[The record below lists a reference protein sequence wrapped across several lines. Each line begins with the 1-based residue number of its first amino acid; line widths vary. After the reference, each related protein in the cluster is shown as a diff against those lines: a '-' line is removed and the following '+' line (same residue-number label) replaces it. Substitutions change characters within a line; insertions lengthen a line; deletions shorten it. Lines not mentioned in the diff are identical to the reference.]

1 MKYFDSDY
9 LEGAH
14 PAILEKLIATNF
26 EQTPGYG
33 YDKYCESAR
42 NKIKTACNCPNAEVY
57 FISGGTQTNAT
68 VIDTLLQS
76 YQGII
81 ATKTGHIA
89 IHEAGAIEFCG
100 HKVITLPEH
109 NGKLNA
115 VDVENYLETFYA
127 DESWEH
133 MVIPGAVYIS
143 HPTEW
148 GTLYNK
154 QELKKLSEV
163 CHKYDIPLFLDGA
176 RLGYGL
182 TSDNADIT
190 LSDIAELC
198 DVFYIGGTKVGALL
212 GEAVVITK
220 TNLIPHFFTSIKQH
234 GALLAK
240 GRLLGIQFDVLFT
253 DDLYLKIARNAIDK
267 ANKMKEIFKAKQY
280 KFYLETP
287 TNQQFIIMENSKMK
301 KLRQKISFSFWAKYD
316 ENHTIVRFATS
327 WATTDEAINELAKI
341 LE

>member
-14 PAILEKLIATNF
+14 PAILEKLVATNF

-81 ATKTGHIA
+81 AAQTGHIA
-89 IHEAGAIEFCG
+89 AHEAGAIEFCG

-148 GTLYNK
+148 GTLYSK

-267 ANKMKEIFKAKQY
+267 ANKMKEIFKTKQY

-301 KLRQKISFSFWAKYD
+301 ELRQKISFSFWAKYD

-341 LE
+341 L

>member
-1 MKYFDSDY
+1 MIYFDSDY

-14 PAILEKLIATNF
+14 PAILAKLTETNL

-33 YDKYCESAR
+33 NDKYCENAR
-42 NKIKTACNCPNAEVY
+42 AKIKAACNCPQAQVY

-68 VIDTLLQS
+68 VIDTLLAS
-76 YQGII
+76 YQGVI
-81 ATKTGHIA
+81 AAQTGHIA
-89 IHEAGAIEFCG
+89 AHEAGAVEFCG

-115 VDVENYLETFYA
+115 VDVEDYLETFYA

-148 GTLYNK
+148 GTLYTK
-154 QELKKLSEV
+154 QELQKLSEV

-182 TSDNADIT
+182 TSDDTDVT
-190 LSDIAELC
+190 LHDIAQLC

-220 TNLIPHFFTSIKQH
+220 PNLIPHFFTSIKQH

-240 GRLLGIQFDVLFT
+240 GRVLGIQFDVLFT

-280 KFYLETP
+280 RFYLETP
-287 TNQQFIIMENSKMK
+287 TNQQFIIMKNSKMQE
-301 KLRQKISFSFWAKYD
+301 LRQKISFSFWAKYD

-327 WATTDEAINELAKI
+327 WATTDEAIKELESI
-341 LE
+341 L

>member
-1 MKYFDSDY
+1 MIYFDSDY

-14 PAILEKLIATNF
+14 PAILAKLTETNL

-33 YDKYCESAR
+33 NDKYCENAR
-42 NKIKTACNCPNAEVY
+42 AKIKAACNCPQAQVY

-68 VIDTLLQS
+68 VIDTLLAS
-76 YQGII
+76 YQGVI
-81 ATKTGHIA
+81 AAQTGHIA
-89 IHEAGAIEFCG
+89 AHEAGAVEFCG

-115 VDVENYLETFYA
+115 VDVEDYLETFYA

-148 GTLYNK
+148 GTLYTK
-154 QELKKLSEV
+154 QELQKLSEV

-182 TSDNADIT
+182 TSDDTDVT
-190 LSDIAELC
+190 LHDIAQLC
-198 DVFYIGGTKVGALL
+198 DVFYIGGTKVGTLL

-220 TNLIPHFFTSIKQH
+220 PNLIPHFFTSIKQH

-240 GRLLGIQFDVLFT
+240 GRVLGIQFDVLFT

-280 KFYLETP
+280 RFYLETP
-287 TNQQFIIMENSKMK
+287 TNQQFIIMENSKMQE
-301 KLRQKISFSFWAKYD
+301 LRQKISFSFWAKYD

-327 WATTDEAINELAKI
+327 WATTDEAIKELESI
-341 LE
+341 L

>member
-1 MKYFDSDY
+1 MRYFDSDY

-14 PAILEKLIATNF
+14 PAILAKLTETNL

-33 YDKYCESAR
+33 NDKYCENAR
-42 NKIKTACNCPNAEVY
+42 AKIKATCNCPQAQVY

-68 VIDTLLQS
+68 VIDTLLAS
-76 YQGII
+76 YQGVI
-81 ATKTGHIA
+81 AAQTGHIA
-89 IHEAGAIEFCG
+89 AHEAGAVEFCG

-115 VDVENYLETFYA
+115 VDVEDYLETFYA

-148 GTLYNK
+148 GTLYTK
-154 QELKKLSEV
+154 QELQKLSEV

-182 TSDNADIT
+182 TSDDTDVT
-190 LSDIAELC
+190 LHDIAQLC

-220 TNLIPHFFTSIKQH
+220 PNLIPHFFTSIKQH

-240 GRLLGIQFDVLFT
+240 GRVLGIQFDVLFT

-280 KFYLETP
+280 RFYLETP
-287 TNQQFIIMENSKMK
+287 TTQQFIIMENSKMQE
-301 KLRQKISFSFWAKYD
+301 LRQKISFSFWAKYD
-316 ENHTIVRFATS
+316 ENHTIVRFASS
-327 WATTDEAINELAKI
+327 WATTD
-341 LE
+341 

>member
-1 MKYFDSDY
+1 MIYFDSDY

-14 PAILEKLIATNF
+14 PAILAKLTETNL

-33 YDKYCESAR
+33 NDKYCENAR
-42 NKIKTACNCPNAEVY
+42 AKIKAACNCPQAQVY

-68 VIDTLLQS
+68 VIDTLLAS
-76 YQGII
+76 YQGVI
-81 ATKTGHIA
+81 AAQTGHIA
-89 IHEAGAIEFCG
+89 AHEAGAVEFCG

-115 VDVENYLETFYA
+115 VDVEDYLETFYA

-148 GTLYNK
+148 GTLYTK
-154 QELKKLSEV
+154 QELQKLSEV

-182 TSDNADIT
+182 TSDDTDVT
-190 LSDIAELC
+190 LHDIAQLC

-220 TNLIPHFFTSIKQH
+220 SNLIPHFFTSIKQH

-240 GRLLGIQFDVLFT
+240 GRVLGIQFDVLFT

-287 TNQQFIIMENSKMK
+287 TNQQFIIMENSKMQE
-301 KLRQKISFSFWAKYD
+301 LRQKISFSFWAKYD

-327 WATTDEAINELAKI
+327 WATTDEAIKELESI
-341 LE
+341 L

>member
-1 MKYFDSDY
+1 MIYFDSDY

-14 PAILEKLIATNF
+14 PAILAKLIETNL

-33 YDKYCESAR
+33 SDKYCESAR
-42 NKIKTACNCPNAEVY
+42 AKIKAACNCPNAEVY

-68 VIDTLLQS
+68 VIDTLLAS
-76 YQGII
+76 YQGVI
-81 ATKTGHIA
+81 AAQTGHIA
-89 IHEAGAIEFCG
+89 AHEAGAVEFCG

-109 NGKLNA
+109 GGKLRA
-115 VDVENYLETFYA
+115 KDVEDYLETFYA

-148 GTLYNK
+148 GTLYTK
-154 QELKKLSEV
+154 QELQNLSKI
-163 CHKYDIPLFLDGA
+163 CRKYDIPLFLDGA

-182 TSDNADIT
+182 TSDDTDIT
-190 LSDIAELC
+190 LSDIARLC

-212 GEAVVITK
+212 GEAVVITRQ
-220 TNLIPHFFTSIKQH
+220 NLIPHFFTSIKQH

-240 GRLLGIQFDVLFT
+240 GRVLGIQFDVLFT
-253 DDLYLKIARNAIDK
+253 EELYLKIARNAIDK

-280 KFYLETP
+280 RFYLETP
-287 TNQQFIIMENSKMK
+287 TNQQFIIMENKKMQE
-301 KLRQKISFSFWAKYD
+301 LRQKISFSFWAKYD
-316 ENHTIVRFATS
+316 DNHTIVRFATS
-327 WATTDEAINELAKI
+327 WATTDEAIKELESI
-341 LE
+341 L

>member
-1 MKYFDSDY
+1 MRYFDSDY

-14 PAILEKLIATNF
+14 PAILEKLATTNF

-33 YDKYCESAR
+33 CDKYCESAR
-42 NKIKTACNCPNAEVY
+42 AKIKAACNCPNAEVY

-68 VIDTLLQS
+68 VIDTLLAS
-76 YQGII
+76 YQGVI
-81 ATKTGHIA
+81 AAQTGHIA
-89 IHEAGAIEFCG
+89 AHEAGAVEFCG

-109 NGKLNA
+109 GGKLRA
-115 VDVENYLETFYA
+115 KDVEDYLETFYA

-148 GTLYNK
+148 GTLYTK
-154 QELKKLSEV
+154 QELQNLSKI
-163 CHKYDIPLFLDGA
+163 CRKYDIPLFLDGA

-182 TSDNADIT
+182 TSDDTDIT
-190 LSDIAELC
+190 LSDIARLC

-212 GEAVVITK
+212 GEAVVITRQ
-220 TNLIPHFFTSIKQH
+220 NLIPHFFTSIKQH

-240 GRLLGIQFDVLFT
+240 GRVLGIQFDVLFT
-253 DDLYLKIARNAIDK
+253 EELYLKIARNAIDK

-280 KFYLETP
+280 RFYLETP
-287 TNQQFIIMENSKMK
+287 TNQQFIIMENSKMQE
-301 KLRQKISFSFWAKYD
+301 LRQKISFSFWAKYD
-316 ENHTIVRFATS
+316 DNHTIVRFATS
-327 WATTDEAINELAKI
+327 WATTDEAIKELESI
-341 LE
+341 L

>member
-1 MKYFDSDY
+1 MRYFDSDY

-14 PAILEKLIATNF
+14 PAILAKLIEINL

-33 YDKYCESAR
+33 SDKYCESAR
-42 NKIKTACNCPNAEVY
+42 AKIKAACNCPNAEVY

-68 VIDTLLQS
+68 VIDTLLAS
-76 YQGII
+76 YQGVI
-81 ATKTGHIA
+81 AAQTGHIA
-89 IHEAGAIEFCG
+89 AHEAGAVEFCG

-109 NGKLNA
+109 GGKLRA
-115 VDVENYLETFYA
+115 KDVEDYLETFYA

-148 GTLYNK
+148 GTLYTK
-154 QELKKLSEV
+154 QELQNLSKI
-163 CHKYDIPLFLDGA
+163 CRKYDIPLFLDGA

-182 TSDNADIT
+182 TSDDTDIT
-190 LSDIAELC
+190 LSDIARLC

-212 GEAVVITK
+212 GEAVVITRQ
-220 TNLIPHFFTSIKQH
+220 NLIPHFFTSIKQH

-240 GRLLGIQFDVLFT
+240 GRVLGIQFNVLFT
-253 DDLYLKIARNAIDK
+253 EELYLKIARNAIDK

-280 KFYLETP
+280 RFYLETP
-287 TNQQFIIMENSKMK
+287 TNQQFIIMENRKMQE
-301 KLRQKISFSFWAKYD
+301 LRQKISFSFWAKYD
-316 ENHTIVRFATS
+316 DNHTIVRFATS
-327 WATTDEAINELAKI
+327 WATTDEAIKELESI
-341 LE
+341 L

>member
-1 MKYFDSDY
+1 MRYFDSDY

-14 PAILEKLIATNF
+14 PAILAKLIETNL

-33 YDKYCESAR
+33 NDKYCESAR
-42 NKIKTACNCPNAEVY
+42 AKIKAACNCPQAQVY

-68 VIDTLLQS
+68 VIDTLLAS
-76 YQGII
+76 YQGVI
-81 ATKTGHIA
+81 AAQTGHIA
-89 IHEAGAIEFCG
+89 AHEAGAVEFCG

-115 VDVENYLETFYA
+115 VDVEDYLETFYA

-148 GTLYNK
+148 GTLYTK
-154 QELKKLSEV
+154 QELQKLSEV

-182 TSDNADIT
+182 TSDGTDVT
-190 LSDIAELC
+190 LHDIAQLC

-220 TNLIPHFFTSIKQH
+220 LNLIPHFFTSIKQH

-240 GRLLGIQFDVLFT
+240 GRVLGIQFDVLFT

-280 KFYLETP
+280 RFYLETP
-287 TNQQFIIMENSKMK
+287 TNQQFIIMENSKMQE
-301 KLRQKISFSFWAKYD
+301 LRQKISFSFWAKYD

-327 WATTDEAINELAKI
+327 WATTDEAIEELASI
-341 LE
+341 L

>member
-1 MKYFDSDY
+1 MIYFDSDY

-14 PAILEKLIATNF
+14 PAILAKLTETNL

-33 YDKYCESAR
+33 NDKYCENAR
-42 NKIKTACNCPNAEVY
+42 AKIKAACNCPQAQVY

-68 VIDTLLQS
+68 VIDTLLAS
-76 YQGII
+76 YQGVI
-81 ATKTGHIA
+81 AAQTGHIA
-89 IHEAGAIEFCG
+89 AHEAGAVEFCG

-115 VDVENYLETFYA
+115 VDVEDYLETFYA

-148 GTLYNK
+148 GTLYTK
-154 QELKKLSEV
+154 QELQKLSEV

-182 TSDNADIT
+182 NSDDTDVT
-190 LSDIAELC
+190 LHDIAQLC

-220 TNLIPHFFTSIKQH
+220 PNLIPHFFTSIKQH

-240 GRLLGIQFDVLFT
+240 GRVLGIQFDVLFT

-280 KFYLETP
+280 RFYLETP
-287 TNQQFIIMENSKMK
+287 TNQQFIIMENSKMQE
-301 KLRQKISFSFWAKYD
+301 LRQKISFSFWAKYD

-327 WATTDEAINELAKI
+327 WATTDEAIKELESI
-341 LE
+341 L

>member
-1 MKYFDSDY
+1 MIYFDSDY

-14 PAILEKLIATNF
+14 PAILAKLTETNL

-33 YDKYCESAR
+33 NDKYCENAR
-42 NKIKTACNCPNAEVY
+42 AKIKAACNCPQAQVY

-68 VIDTLLQS
+68 VIDTLLAS
-76 YQGII
+76 YQGVI
-81 ATKTGHIA
+81 AAQTGHIA
-89 IHEAGAIEFCG
+89 AHEAGAVEFCG

-115 VDVENYLETFYA
+115 VDVEDYLETFYA

-148 GTLYNK
+148 GTLYTK
-154 QELKKLSEV
+154 QELQKLSEV

-182 TSDNADIT
+182 TSDDTDVT
-190 LSDIAELC
+190 LHDIAQLC

-220 TNLIPHFFTSIKQH
+220 PNLIPHFFTSIKQH

-240 GRLLGIQFDVLFT
+240 GRVLGIQFDVLFT

-280 KFYLETP
+280 RFYLETP
-287 TNQQFIIMENSKMK
+287 TNQQFIIMENSKMQE
-301 KLRQKISFSFWAKYD
+301 LRQKISFSFWAKYD

-327 WATTDEAINELAKI
+327 WATTDEAIEEIASI
-341 LE
+341 L

>member
-1 MKYFDSDY
+1 MIYFDSDY

-14 PAILEKLIATNF
+14 PAILAKLTETNL

-33 YDKYCESAR
+33 NDKYCESAR
-42 NKIKTACNCPNAEVY
+42 AKIKAACNCPQAQVY

-68 VIDTLLQS
+68 VIDTLLAS
-76 YQGII
+76 YQGVI
-81 ATKTGHIA
+81 AAQTGHIA
-89 IHEAGAIEFCG
+89 AHEAGAVEFCG

-115 VDVENYLETFYA
+115 VDVEDYLEMFYA

-148 GTLYNK
+148 GTLYTK
-154 QELKKLSEV
+154 QELQKLSEV

-182 TSDNADIT
+182 TSDGTDVT
-190 LSDIAELC
+190 LHDIAQLC

-220 TNLIPHFFTSIKQH
+220 PNLIPHFFTSIKQH

-240 GRLLGIQFDVLFT
+240 GRVLGIQFDVLFT

-267 ANKMKEIFKAKQY
+267 ANKMKEIFKVKQY
-280 KFYLETP
+280 RFYLETP
-287 TNQQFIIMENSKMK
+287 TNQQFIIMENSKMQE
-301 KLRQKISFSFWAKYD
+301 LRQKISFSFWAKYD

-327 WATTDEAINELAKI
+327 WATTDEAIKELESI
-341 LE
+341 L

>member
-1 MKYFDSDY
+1 MIYFDSDY

-14 PAILEKLIATNF
+14 PAILAKLTETNM

-33 YDKYCESAR
+33 CDKYCDSAR
-42 NKIKTACNCPNAEVY
+42 AKIKAACNCPQAQVY

-68 VIDTLLQS
+68 VIDTLLAS
-76 YQGII
+76 YQGVI
-81 ATKTGHIA
+81 AAQTGHIA
-89 IHEAGAIEFCG
+89 AHEAGAVEFCG

-115 VDVENYLETFYA
+115 VDVEDYLETFYA

-148 GTLYNK
+148 GTLYTK
-154 QELKKLSEV
+154 QELQKLSEV

-182 TSDNADIT
+182 TSDDTDVT
-190 LSDIAELC
+190 LHDIAQLC

-220 TNLIPHFFTSIKQH
+220 PNLIPHFFTSIKQH

-240 GRLLGIQFDVLFT
+240 GRVLGIQFDVLFT

-280 KFYLETP
+280 RFYLETP
-287 TNQQFIIMENSKMK
+287 TNQQFIIMENSKMQE
-301 KLRQKISFSFWAKYD
+301 LRQKISFSFWAKYD

-327 WATTDEAINELAKI
+327 WATTDEAIEELASI
-341 LE
+341 L

>member
-1 MKYFDSDY
+1 MIYFDSDY

-14 PAILEKLIATNF
+14 PAILAKLIETNL

-33 YDKYCESAR
+33 NDKYCENAR
-42 NKIKTACNCPNAEVY
+42 AKIKAACNCPQAQVY

-68 VIDTLLQS
+68 VIDTLLAS
-76 YQGII
+76 YQGVI
-81 ATKTGHIA
+81 AAQTGHIA
-89 IHEAGAIEFCG
+89 AHEAGAVEFCG

-115 VDVENYLETFYA
+115 VDVEDYLETFYA

-148 GTLYNK
+148 GTLYTK
-154 QELKKLSEV
+154 QELQKLSEV

-182 TSDNADIT
+182 TSDDTDVT
-190 LSDIAELC
+190 LPDIAKYC
-198 DVFYIGGTKVGALL
+198 DVFYIGGTKVGALF

-220 TNLIPHFFTSIKQH
+220 ENVIPHFFTTIKQH

-240 GRLLGIQFDVLFT
+240 GRILGIQFDVLFT
-253 DDLYLKIARNAIDK
+253 DDLYLKISRNAIEK
-267 ANKMKEIFKAKQY
+267 ANRLKEIFHKKNY
-280 KFYLETP
+280 KFYMETP
-287 TNQQFIIMENSKMK
+287 TNQQFIVMSNDKIKELK
-301 KLRQKISFSFWAKYD
+301 QKISFGFWEKYD
-316 ENHTIVRFATS
+316 DTHTVVRFATS
-327 WATTDEAINELAKI
+327 WATTDEAINELDTI
-341 LE
+341 L

>member
-1 MKYFDSDY
+1 MRYFDSDY

-14 PAILEKLIATNF
+14 PAILAKLTETNL

-33 YDKYCESAR
+33 NDKYCESAR
-42 NKIKTACNCPNAEVY
+42 AKIKAACNCPQAQVY

-68 VIDTLLQS
+68 VIDTLLAS
-76 YQGII
+76 YQGVI
-81 ATKTGHIA
+81 AAQTGHIA
-89 IHEAGAIEFCG
+89 AHEAGAVEFCG

-115 VDVENYLETFYA
+115 VDVEDYLETFYA

-148 GTLYNK
+148 GTLYTK
-154 QELKKLSEV
+154 QELQKLSEV

-182 TSDNADIT
+182 TSDDTDVT
-190 LSDIAELC
+190 LHDIAQLC

-220 TNLIPHFFTSIKQH
+220 PNLIPHFFTSIKQH

-240 GRLLGIQFDVLFT
+240 GRVLGIQFDVLFT

-267 ANKMKEIFKAKQY
+267 ANKIKEIFKAKQY
-280 KFYLETP
+280 RFYLETP
-287 TNQQFIIMENSKMK
+287 TNQQFIIMENSKMQE
-301 KLRQKISFSFWAKYD
+301 LRQKISFSFWAKYD

-327 WATTDEAINELAKI
+327 WATTDEAIEELASI
-341 LE
+341 L

>member
-1 MKYFDSDY
+1 MIYFDSDY

-14 PAILEKLIATNF
+14 PAILAKLIETNL

-33 YDKYCESAR
+33 SDKYCESAR
-42 NKIKTACNCPNAEVY
+42 AKIKAACNCPNAEVY

-68 VIDTLLQS
+68 VIDTLLAS
-76 YQGII
+76 YQGVI
-81 ATKTGHIA
+81 AAQTGHIA
-89 IHEAGAIEFCG
+89 AHEAGAVEFCG

-109 NGKLNA
+109 GGKLNA
-115 VDVENYLETFYA
+115 KDVEDYLETFYA

-148 GTLYNK
+148 GTLYTK
-154 QELKKLSEV
+154 QELQNLSKI
-163 CHKYDIPLFLDGA
+163 CRKYDISLFLDGA

-182 TSDNADIT
+182 TSDDTDIT
-190 LSDIAELC
+190 LSDIAQLC

-212 GEAVVITK
+212 GEAVVITRQ
-220 TNLIPHFFTSIKQH
+220 NLIPHFFTSIKQH

-240 GRLLGIQFDVLFT
+240 GRVLGIQFDVLFT
-253 DDLYLKIARNAIDK
+253 EELYLKIAHNAIDK

-280 KFYLETP
+280 RFYLETP
-287 TNQQFIIMENSKMK
+287 TNQQFIIMENRKMQE
-301 KLRQKISFSFWAKYD
+301 LRQKISFSFWAKYD
-316 ENHTIVRFATS
+316 DNHTIVRFATS
-327 WATTDEAINELAKI
+327 WATTDEAIKELESI
-341 LE
+341 L

>member
-1 MKYFDSDY
+1 MRYFDSDY

-14 PAILEKLIATNF
+14 PAILAKLTETNL

-33 YDKYCESAR
+33 NDKYCENAR
-42 NKIKTACNCPNAEVY
+42 AKIKAACNCPQAQVY

-68 VIDTLLQS
+68 VIDTLLAS
-76 YQGII
+76 YQGVI
-81 ATKTGHIA
+81 AAQTGHIA
-89 IHEAGAIEFCG
+89 AHEAGAVEFCG

-148 GTLYNK
+148 GTLYTK
-154 QELKKLSEV
+154 QELQKLSEV

-182 TSDNADIT
+182 TSDDTDVT
-190 LSDIAELC
+190 LHDIAQLC

-220 TNLIPHFFTSIKQH
+220 PNLIPHFFTSIKQH

-240 GRLLGIQFDVLFT
+240 GRVLGIQFDVLFT

-280 KFYLETP
+280 RFYLETP
-287 TNQQFIIMENSKMK
+287 TNQQFIIMENSKMQE
-301 KLRQKISFSFWAKYD
+301 LRQKISFSFWAKYD
-316 ENHTIVRFATS
+316 ENHTIARFATS
-327 WATTDEAINELAKI
+327 WATTDEAIEELASI
-341 LE
+341 L

>member
-1 MKYFDSDY
+1 MIYFDSDY

-14 PAILEKLIATNF
+14 PAILAKLTETNL

-33 YDKYCESAR
+33 NDKYCENAR
-42 NKIKTACNCPNAEVY
+42 AKIKAACNCPQAQVY

-68 VIDTLLQS
+68 VIDTLLAS
-76 YQGII
+76 YQGVI
-81 ATKTGHIA
+81 AAQTGHIA
-89 IHEAGAIEFCG
+89 AHEAGAVEFCG

-115 VDVENYLETFYA
+115 VDVEDYLETFYA

-148 GTLYNK
+148 GTLYTK
-154 QELKKLSEV
+154 QELQKLSEV

-182 TSDNADIT
+182 TSDDTDVT
-190 LSDIAELC
+190 LHDIAQLC

-220 TNLIPHFFTSIKQH
+220 PNLIPHFFTSIKQH

-240 GRLLGIQFDVLFT
+240 GRVLGIQFDVLFT

-287 TNQQFIIMENSKMK
+287 TNQQFIIMENSKMQE
-301 KLRQKISFSFWAKYD
+301 LRQKISFSFWAKYD

-327 WATTDEAINELAKI
+327 WATTDEAIKELESI
-341 LE
+341 L

>member
-1 MKYFDSDY
+1 MIYFDSDY

-14 PAILEKLIATNF
+14 PAILAKLTETNL

-33 YDKYCESAR
+33 NDKYCESAR
-42 NKIKTACNCPNAEVY
+42 AKIKAACNCPQAQVY

-68 VIDTLLQS
+68 VIDTLLAS
-76 YQGII
+76 YQGVI
-81 ATKTGHIA
+81 AAQTGHIA
-89 IHEAGAIEFCG
+89 AHEAGAVEFCG

-115 VDVENYLETFYA
+115 VDVEDYLETFYA

-148 GTLYNK
+148 GTLYTK
-154 QELKKLSEV
+154 QELQKLSEV

-182 TSDNADIT
+182 TSDDTDVT
-190 LSDIAELC
+190 LHDIAQLC

-220 TNLIPHFFTSIKQH
+220 PNLIPHFFTSIKQH

-240 GRLLGIQFDVLFT
+240 GRVLGIQFDVLFT

-280 KFYLETP
+280 RFYLETP
-287 TNQQFIIMENSKMK
+287 TNQQFIIMENSKMQE
-301 KLRQKISFSFWAKYD
+301 LRQKISFSFWAKYD

-327 WATTDEAINELAKI
+327 WATTDEAIKELESI
-341 LE
+341 L

>member
-1 MKYFDSDY
+1 MIYFDSDY

-14 PAILEKLIATNF
+14 LAILAKLTETNL

-33 YDKYCESAR
+33 NDKYCENAR
-42 NKIKTACNCPNAEVY
+42 AKIKAACNCPQAQVY

-68 VIDTLLQS
+68 VIDTLLAS
-76 YQGII
+76 YQGVI
-81 ATKTGHIA
+81 AAQTGHIA
-89 IHEAGAIEFCG
+89 AHEAGAVEFCG

-115 VDVENYLETFYA
+115 VDVEDYLETFYA

-148 GTLYNK
+148 GTLYTK
-154 QELKKLSEV
+154 QELQKLSEV

-182 TSDNADIT
+182 TSDDTDVT
-190 LSDIAELC
+190 LHDIAQLC

-220 TNLIPHFFTSIKQH
+220 PNLIPHFFTSIKQH

-240 GRLLGIQFDVLFT
+240 GRVLGIQFDVLFT

-267 ANKMKEIFKAKQY
+267 ANKIKEIFKAKQY
-280 KFYLETP
+280 RFYLETP
-287 TNQQFIIMENSKMK
+287 TNQQFIIMENSKMQE
-301 KLRQKISFSFWAKYD
+301 LRQKISFSFWAKYD

-327 WATTDEAINELAKI
+327 WATTDEAIKELESI
-341 LE
+341 L

>member
-1 MKYFDSDY
+1 MIYFDSDY

-14 PAILEKLIATNF
+14 PAILAKLTETNL

-33 YDKYCESAR
+33 NDKYCENAR
-42 NKIKTACNCPNAEVY
+42 AKIKAACNCPQAQVY

-68 VIDTLLQS
+68 VIDTLLAS
-76 YQGII
+76 YQGVI
-81 ATKTGHIA
+81 AAQTGHIA
-89 IHEAGAIEFCG
+89 AHEAGAVEFCG

-115 VDVENYLETFYA
+115 VDVEDYLETFYA

-148 GTLYNK
+148 GTLYTK
-154 QELKKLSEV
+154 QELQKLSEV

-182 TSDNADIT
+182 TSDDTDVT
-190 LSDIAELC
+190 LHDIAQRC

-220 TNLIPHFFTSIKQH
+220 PNLIPHFFTSIKQH

-240 GRLLGIQFDVLFT
+240 GRVLGIQFDVLFT

-280 KFYLETP
+280 RFYLETP
-287 TNQQFIIMENSKMK
+287 TNQQFIIMENSKMQE
-301 KLRQKISFSFWAKYD
+301 LRQKISFSFWAKYD

-327 WATTDEAINELAKI
+327 WATTDEAIEELASI
-341 LE
+341 L

>member
-1 MKYFDSDY
+1 MIYFDSDY

-14 PAILEKLIATNF
+14 LAILAKLTETNL

-33 YDKYCESAR
+33 NDKYCENAR
-42 NKIKTACNCPNAEVY
+42 AKIKAACNCPQAQVY

-68 VIDTLLQS
+68 VIDTLLAS
-76 YQGII
+76 YQGVI
-81 ATKTGHIA
+81 AAQTGHIA
-89 IHEAGAIEFCG
+89 AHEAGAVEFCG

-115 VDVENYLETFYA
+115 VDVEDYLETFYA

-148 GTLYNK
+148 GTLYTK
-154 QELKKLSEV
+154 QELQKLSEV

-182 TSDNADIT
+182 TSDDTDVT
-190 LSDIAELC
+190 LHDIAQLC

-220 TNLIPHFFTSIKQH
+220 PNLIPHFFTSIKQH

-240 GRLLGIQFDVLFT
+240 GRVLGIQFDVLFT

-280 KFYLETP
+280 RFYLETP
-287 TNQQFIIMENSKMK
+287 TNQQFIIMENSKMQE
-301 KLRQKISFSFWAKYD
+301 LRQKISFSFWAKYD

-327 WATTDEAINELAKI
+327 WATTDEAIKELESI
-341 LE
+341 L

>member
-1 MKYFDSDY
+1 MIYFDSDY

-14 PAILEKLIATNF
+14 PAILAKLTETNL

-33 YDKYCESAR
+33 NDKYCENAR
-42 NKIKTACNCPNAEVY
+42 AKIKAACNCPQAQVY

-68 VIDTLLQS
+68 VIDTLLAS
-76 YQGII
+76 YQGVI
-81 ATKTGHIA
+81 AAQTGHIA
-89 IHEAGAIEFCG
+89 AHEAGAVEFCG

-115 VDVENYLETFYA
+115 VDVEDYLETFYA

-148 GTLYNK
+148 GTLYTK
-154 QELKKLSEV
+154 QELQKLSEV

-182 TSDNADIT
+182 TSDDTDVT
-190 LSDIAELC
+190 LHDIAQLC

-220 TNLIPHFFTSIKQH
+220 PNLIPHFFTSIKQH

-240 GRLLGIQFDVLFT
+240 GRVLGIQFDVLFT

-280 KFYLETP
+280 RFYLETP
-287 TNQQFIIMENSKMK
+287 TNQQFIIMENSKMQE
-301 KLRQKISFSFWAKYD
+301 LRQKISFSFWAKYD

-327 WATTDEAINELAKI
+327 WATTDEAIKELASI
-341 LE
+341 L

>member
-1 MKYFDSDY
+1 MRYFDSDY

-14 PAILEKLIATNF
+14 PAILAKLIETNL

-33 YDKYCESAR
+33 NDKYCENAR
-42 NKIKTACNCPNAEVY
+42 AKIKAACNCPQAQVY

-68 VIDTLLQS
+68 VIDTLLAS
-76 YQGII
+76 YQGVI
-81 ATKTGHIA
+81 AAQTGHIA
-89 IHEAGAIEFCG
+89 AHEAGAVEFCG

-115 VDVENYLETFYA
+115 VDVEDYLETFYA

-148 GTLYNK
+148 GTLYTK
-154 QELKKLSEV
+154 QELQKLSEV

-182 TSDNADIT
+182 TSDGTDVT
-190 LSDIAELC
+190 LHDIAQLC

-220 TNLIPHFFTSIKQH
+220 LNLIPHFFTSIKQH

-240 GRLLGIQFDVLFT
+240 GRVLGIQFDVLFT

-280 KFYLETP
+280 RFYLETP
-287 TNQQFIIMENSKMK
+287 TNQQFIIMENSKMQE
-301 KLRQKISFSFWAKYD
+301 LRQKISFSFWAKYD

-327 WATTDEAINELAKI
+327 WATTDEAIEELASI
-341 LE
+341 L

>member
-1 MKYFDSDY
+1 MRYFDSDY

-14 PAILEKLIATNF
+14 PAILEKLATTNF

-33 YDKYCESAR
+33 SDKYCESAR
-42 NKIKTACNCPNAEVY
+42 AKIKAACNCPNAEVY

-68 VIDTLLQS
+68 VIDTLLAN
-76 YQGII
+76 YQGVI
-81 ATKTGHIA
+81 AAQTGHIA
-89 IHEAGAIEFCG
+89 AHEAGAVEFCG

-109 NGKLNA
+109 DGKLSA
-115 VDVENYLETFYA
+115 KDVEDYLETFYA

-148 GTLYNK
+148 GTLYTK
-154 QELKKLSEV
+154 QELQNLSKI
-163 CHKYDIPLFLDGA
+163 CRKYDIPLFLDGA

-182 TSDNADIT
+182 TSDDTDIT
-190 LSDIAELC
+190 LSDIARLC

-212 GEAVVITK
+212 GEAVVITRQ
-220 TNLIPHFFTSIKQH
+220 NLIPHFFTSIKQH

-240 GRLLGIQFDVLFT
+240 GRVLGIQFNVLFT
-253 DDLYLKIARNAIDK
+253 EELYLKIARNAIDK

-280 KFYLETP
+280 RFYLETP
-287 TNQQFIIMENSKMK
+287 TNQQFIIMENKKMQE
-301 KLRQKISFSFWAKYD
+301 LRQKISFSFWAKYD
-316 ENHTIVRFATS
+316 DNHTIVRFATS
-327 WATTDEAINELAKI
+327 WATTDEAIKELESI
-341 LE
+341 L

>member
-1 MKYFDSDY
+1 MIYFDSDY

-14 PAILEKLIATNF
+14 PAILAKLTETNL

-33 YDKYCESAR
+33 NDKYCENAR
-42 NKIKTACNCPNAEVY
+42 AKIKAACNCPQAQVY

-68 VIDTLLQS
+68 VIDTLLAS
-76 YQGII
+76 YQGVI
-81 ATKTGHIA
+81 AAQTGHIA
-89 IHEAGAIEFCG
+89 AHEAGAVEFCG

-115 VDVENYLETFYA
+115 VDVEDYLETFYA

-148 GTLYNK
+148 GTLYTK
-154 QELKKLSEV
+154 QELQKLSEV

-182 TSDNADIT
+182 TSDDTDVT
-190 LSDIAELC
+190 LHDIAQLC

-220 TNLIPHFFTSIKQH
+220 PNLIPHFFTSIKQH

-240 GRLLGIQFDVLFT
+240 GRVLGIQFDVLFT

-280 KFYLETP
+280 RFYLETP
-287 TNQQFIIMENSKMK
+287 TNQQFIIMENSKMQE
-301 KLRQKISFSFWAKYD
+301 LRQKISFSFWAKYD

-327 WATTDEAINELAKI
+327 WVTTDEAIKELESI
-341 LE
+341 L

>member
-1 MKYFDSDY
+1 MRYFDSDY

-14 PAILEKLIATNF
+14 PAILAKLTETNL

-33 YDKYCESAR
+33 NDKYCENAHA
-42 NKIKTACNCPNAEVY
+42 KIKAACNCPQAQVY

-68 VIDTLLQS
+68 VIDTLLAS
-76 YQGII
+76 YQGVI
-81 ATKTGHIA
+81 AAQTGHIA
-89 IHEAGAIEFCG
+89 AHEAGAVEFCG

-115 VDVENYLETFYA
+115 VDVEDYLETFYA

-148 GTLYNK
+148 GTLYTK
-154 QELKKLSEV
+154 QELQKLSEV

-182 TSDNADIT
+182 TSDDTDVT
-190 LSDIAELC
+190 LHDIAQLC

-220 TNLIPHFFTSIKQH
+220 PNLIPHFFTSIKQH

-240 GRLLGIQFDVLFT
+240 GRVLGIQFDVLFT

-280 KFYLETP
+280 RFYLETP
-287 TNQQFIIMENSKMK
+287 TNQQFIIMENSKMQE
-301 KLRQKISFSFWAKYD
+301 LRQKISFSFWAKYD

-327 WATTDEAINELAKI
+327 WATTDEAIKELESI
-341 LE
+341 L